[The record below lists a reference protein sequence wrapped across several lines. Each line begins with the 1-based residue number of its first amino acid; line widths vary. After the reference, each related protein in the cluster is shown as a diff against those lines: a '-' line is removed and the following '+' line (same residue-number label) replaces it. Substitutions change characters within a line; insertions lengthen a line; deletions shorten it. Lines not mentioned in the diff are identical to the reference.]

1 MGFLLIESLPK
12 RILKLIG
19 IRYRNTLDKVYMRT
33 TNDTE
38 AINASDEEF
47 IE

>member
-1 MGFLLIESLPK
+1 M
-12 RILKLIG
+12 KLMN
-19 IRYRNTLDKVYMRT
+19 IRCRNTLDKVYMRP

-38 AINASDEEF
+38 AINASDEDY